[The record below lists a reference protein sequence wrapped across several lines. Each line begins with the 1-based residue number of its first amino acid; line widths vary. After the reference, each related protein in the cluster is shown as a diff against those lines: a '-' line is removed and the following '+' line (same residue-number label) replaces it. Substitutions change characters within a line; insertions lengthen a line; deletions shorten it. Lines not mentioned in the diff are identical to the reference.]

1 MFDVS
6 RFEKRREKFQKFET
20 HSIKMWETMNLAT
33 TSSICSEEDSNR
45 MAKNK
50 SLINSANILTLFET
64 AEERKNDKMVPTYGH
79 MQFS

>member
-45 MAKNK
+45 MAKKQEFDQFRQYLN
-50 SLINSANILTLFET
+50 IIRNSRRAKE
-64 AEERKNDKMVPTYGH
+64 
-79 MQFS
+79 